1 MMASSERDETLGLG
15 KNRIEALTDGIFA
28 TVMTIL
34 VLSLT
39 IPVITQPSG
48 NEPPTQQL
56 IDEFGQLSGLL
67 PAVLTYIIS
76 FVILGV
82 YWVGHHNLFHYVRR
96 TDRILLWINIAFLI
110 SVGLLPFTTALLGR
124 NLTDQAAVIL
134 YGGNL
139 MLCSILLRTIWWYV
153 TSGHRLVDRD
163 LDQHIVSIAGRRI
176 ITGPIIFTAA
186 IVLSF
191 VSTWLSMVLY
201 ASAAVYFIIPSHL
214 DVHFTRRNVR
224 H

>member
-1 MMASSERDETLGLG
+1 MTSSESNETLGLG

-56 IDEFGQLSGLL
+56 IDELGQLSGLL

-82 YWVGHHNLFHYVRR
+82 YWVGHHNLFHHPEPSGCSFHSQKRQTLDSEKNCLRGFVKSKATLTQCR
-96 TDRILLWINIAFLI
+96 RILT
-110 SVGLLPFTTALLGR
+110 GTT
-124 NLTDQAAVIL
+124 TSAV
-134 YGGNL
+134 
-139 MLCSILLRTIWWYV
+139 
-153 TSGHRLVDRD
+153 
-163 LDQHIVSIAGRRI
+163 
-176 ITGPIIFTAA
+176 
-186 IVLSF
+186 
-191 VSTWLSMVLY
+191 
-201 ASAAVYFIIPSHL
+201 
-214 DVHFTRRNVR
+214 
-224 H
+224 

>member
-1 MMASSERDETLGLG
+1 MASERIEILGLG

-39 IPVITQPSG
+39 IPVITQPPQ
-48 NEPPTQQL
+48 NELPTQQL
-56 IDEFGQLSGLL
+56 VDEFGQLSGLL
-67 PAVLTYIIS
+67 PTVLTYIIS

-96 TDRILLWINIAFLI
+96 TDRILLWVNIAFLI
-110 SVGLLPFTTALLGR
+110 SVGLLPFSTALLGK

-139 MLCSILLRTIWWYV
+139 MLGSLILRVIWWYA
-153 TSGHRLVDRD
+153 TSGNRLVDRD
-163 LDQHIVSIAGRRI
+163 LDRHVVSLAGRRI
-176 ITGPIIFTAA
+176 ITGPMICAA
-186 IVLSF
+186 GVALSF
-191 VSTWLSMVLY
+191 ISTWLSMIVYSL
-201 ASAAVYFIIPSHL
+201 AAVYYIIPSHL
-214 DVHFTRRNVR
+214 DVHFTRRN
-224 H
+224 HSH

>member
-1 MMASSERDETLGLG
+1 MTSSEGNETLGLG

-48 NEPPTQQL
+48 SEPPTQQL
-56 IDEFGQLSGLL
+56 IDELGQLSGLL

-82 YWVGHHNLFHYVRR
+82 FWVGHHNLFHYVRR
-96 TDRILLWINIAFLI
+96 TDRVLLWINIAFLI
-110 SVGLLPFTTALLGR
+110 SVGLLPFTTAVLGR

-134 YGGNL
+134 YGVNL
-139 MLCSILLRTIWWYV
+139 MLCGLLLRTIWWYA
-153 TSGHRLVDRD
+153 TSGHRLVDHD
-163 LDQHIVSIAGRRI
+163 LDQHIVTIAGRRI

-186 IVLSF
+186 ISLSF
-191 VSTWLSMVLY
+191 ISTWLSMVLY
-201 ASAAVYFIIPSHL
+201 ASAAIYFIIPSHL